1 MMDNLKK
8 NILTNC
14 ELPPMP
20 LVALKIVRLINEDA
34 EIEQLHDAIMADQS
48 IASNILRIANSSY
61 YGLRRKVD
69 TITDAIL
76 ILGFDAIKNLALAVC
91 TRMAHKNF
99 GIIEQK
105 LWEHSIGVS
114 IAAGIIS
121 REVGF
126 YNPEEAMVAGLLH
139 DIGKTVMNNC
149 QPERFLFLMERV
161 YNEMVRFSD
170 IEEDIFGFGH
180 PEAGGL
186 LAEKWGF
193 SETLISVI
201 RKHHFREYSDIT
213 DLSEDDRTLC
223 SIIALADALCVSLG
237 IGYRG
242 PMPFIAPIEGVW
254 KDMLMISDEQ
264 IENLVEMFKQAYVQ
278 EKALFQT

>member
-1 MMDNLKK
+1 MMDDLKK
-8 NILTNC
+8 NILIDC

-34 EIEQLHDAIMADQS
+34 EIEALHDAIMADQS
-48 IASNILRIANSSY
+48 LASNILRIANSSY

-69 TITDAIL
+69 TITDAIH

-91 TRMAHKNF
+91 IKMAHKNF

-126 YNPEEAMVAGLLH
+126 PNPEEAMVAGLLH
-139 DIGKTVMNNC
+139 DIGKIVMNNC
-149 QPERFLFLMERV
+149 YPERFLFLMERV

-170 IEEDIFGFGH
+170 IEREIFGFSH
-180 PEAGGL
+180 TEAGGL

-193 SETLISVI
+193 SDTLVSVI
-201 RKHHFREYSDIT
+201 KMHHFKKYDDISELSD
-213 DLSEDDRTLC
+213 DDRTLC
-223 SIIALADALCVSLG
+223 SLVALSDALCVRLG

-242 PMPFIAPIEGVW
+242 PMPFIAPIERVW
-254 KDMLMISDEQ
+254 KDILMISDEG
-264 IENLVEMFKQAYVQ
+264 IEDITAILKQAYVQ
-278 EKALFQT
+278 EKASFQA